1 MVQTRSPRA
10 RASARPEPRPI
21 DRLLAPLAD
30 ALEWPRAKRF
40 AGRAKT
46 IAEPPEALAALLL
59 ACWPA
64 SAPGRLLL
72 HVAPSDTRADRVARA
87 ARSFATGCEVLL
99 LPSWDCLPY
108 DRASPS
114 RAVMGQ
120 RVGVLSCL
128 TQPAPAAGRLVV
140 ATVEGLLQRIPP
152 REVWPEIDYRIE
164 PGQAI
169 EDFKVWLIRAGY
181 LLDERV
187 DEPGEAAIR
196 GEVADIF
203 PAAGEGPLR
212 LEVQDG
218 RIGGIR
224 RYDPLDQRT
233 IGAAARLR
241 IGPASEV
248 ILAERAVRAF
258 IGAGADP
265 PESDVLE
272 GSARHRGGCAASSIA
287 SRCATSASRRCL
299 TTCLRR
305 P

>member
-1 MVQTRSPRA
+1 M
-10 RASARPEPRPI
+10 
-21 DRLLAPLAD
+21 D
-30 ALEWPRAKRF
+30 AAVHPFGPVR
-40 AGRAKT
+40 
-46 IAEPPEALAALLL
+46 EPPFRRYADGPAPIAAPPESLLALLL
-59 ACWPA
+59 ASWA
-64 SAPGRLLL
+64 SSGSRSVL
-72 HVAPSDTRADRVARA
+72 HVARSETRADRLARA
-87 ARSFATGCEVLL
+87 ARSFAPQLEVLL
-99 LPSWDCLPY
+99 LPPWDCSPY

-114 RAVMGQ
+114 CAVMG
-120 RVGVLSCL
+120 RRITALERLAERASSEAC
-128 TQPAPAAGRLVV
+128 LVV
-140 ATVEGLLQRIPP
+140 ATVETLLQRLPP
-152 REVWPEIDYRIE
+152 RAVWAGARLELAADRPTD
-164 PGQAI
+164 AL
-169 EDFKVWLIRAGY
+169 KVWLISNGY
-181 LLDERV
+181 VLDERV

-233 IGAAARLR
+233 IGAADGLR